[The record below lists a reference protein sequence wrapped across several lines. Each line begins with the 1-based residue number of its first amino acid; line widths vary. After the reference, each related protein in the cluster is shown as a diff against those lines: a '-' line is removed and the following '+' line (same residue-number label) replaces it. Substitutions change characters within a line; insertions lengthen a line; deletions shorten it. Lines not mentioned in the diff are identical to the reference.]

1 MSFLKSYRDYVSGT
15 EAHPTYHTFAALVA
29 LSSIIGRRVWIDQG
43 IFEVVPNL
51 YVVLVGPSGNR
62 KTSAMTPA
70 KNLIRELGLPFSA
83 ECVTK
88 EKLVLDIYAQERII
102 KDLPDE
108 YKAGF
113 EVYSPMTCMVTE
125 LSEFLGAGGLGM
137 INFLVT
143 IYDQRVYDIRTKNKG
158 DTLIRG
164 PYLSLLACTTPDW
177 ITIYLRQDVISGGF
191 SRRAIFVLETAKS
204 GRIAFPTI
212 TPAMDQAWKDLVAY
226 SKLLL
231 TVRGPFTWTDEAR
244 SFYERWYMSLIIP
257 TDPTLAGYYESK
269 HIQLLKIAML
279 LSLSEGTSLVL
290 TRRDLE
296 FGLELLGLAEVN
308 MSRVFSGMGRNE
320 LNPIANKIILTIK
333 AMPPTTIRGKD
344 GEEDQEVRMAP
355 EKQIRATFF
364 REASKLEMDQIISH
378 LVEAGR
384 VELVGHRNEQGMIVK
399 TFLKLL

>member
-1 MSFLKSYRDYVSGT
+1 MSFLKHYRDYVSGT

-88 EKLVLDIYAQERII
+88 EKLVLDVQEQERIVT
-102 KDLPDE
+102 DMPE
-108 YKAGF
+108 QYKTAFG
-113 EVYSPMTCMVTE
+113 VYSPMTCMVTE

-158 DTLIRG
+158 SSVIKG

-212 TPAMDQAWKDLVAY
+212 TPEMDQAWKDLVAY
-226 SKLLL
+226 SRVLLN
-231 TVRGPFTWTDEAR
+231 VKGPFTWDDEAR
-244 SFYERWYMSLIIP
+244 TFYTNWYNSLIIP

-279 LSLSEGTSLVL
+279 LSLSEDTSLVL
-290 TRRDLE
+290 KKRDLE
-296 FGLELLGLAEVN
+296 FGLALLGLAEIN
-308 MSRVFSGMGRNE
+308 MPRVFSGMGRNE
-320 LNPIANKIILTIK
+320 LNPIANKIVLFLK
-333 AMPPTTIRGKD
+333 GMPATKFAGKD
-344 GEEDQEVRMAP
+344 GEEEEIHMAP
-355 EKQIRATFF
+355 LKVVKAAFF
-364 REASKLEMDQIISH
+364 REASGQEFDQIISH
-378 LVEAGR
+378 LVEAGK
-384 VELVGHRNEQGMIVK
+384 VEIVALNAK
-399 TFLKLL
+399 AYIKVL